1 MLLYLLLSIFI
12 IGLDQYT
19 KYLCSVHLKNL
30 ESGTLPVFK
39 NIFHLTYV
47 ENRGAAFSIL
57 QNQRWLFIVIAAVF
71 SVAILYYLL
80 TNREKKVFLNLSLA
94 FILAGA
100 VGNLIDRIRLGY
112 VIDFFDFRA
121 INFAIFNVADSS
133 VVVGTILLCIY
144 LLFFDRKL
152 TEKKEN

>member
-1 MLLYLLLSIFI
+1 MLLYLLLTVFI

-19 KYLCSVHLKNL
+19 KYLAGTHLKDL
-30 ESGTLPVFK
+30 TSGTYPVFK

-47 ENRGAAFSIL
+47 ENKGAAFSIL
-57 QNQRWLFIVIAAVF
+57 QNQRWLFIAIAIIF
-71 SVAILYYLL
+71 SIGILYYLL
-80 TNREKKVFLNLSLA
+80 TNKDKKVMLNLSLSL
-94 FILAGA
+94 ILAGA

-133 VVVGTILLCIY
+133 VVVGTILLCVY
-144 LLFFDRKL
+144 LLFFDKKL
-152 TEKKEN
+152 SEKK